1 MLSVDRWQCGL
12 RLGPQGAGKLDCGL
26 YDVIITDTR
35 GEVHGGG
42 YNMTWD
48 EVMREINRCK
58 NKLVVT

>member
-1 MLSVDRWQCGL
+1 MTVDIDQI
-12 RLGPQGAGKLDCGL
+12 DSGL